1 MSTNSWN
8 WNLTIQKMIWL
19 VKHKNN
25 IKKFVD
31 VTIEKN
37 LNNET
42 IGESAEASIC
52 LVTNIV
58 CHINNNRINPIIVN
72 RLIKKLKETNIL
84 DQLPSKI
91 ISSDGYKNGSIDF
104 KLENGDT
111 VSLKTLK
118 YKDGK
123 VCPQKLGQ
131 PTLKS
136 WDKLWNQSWN
146 GQLEKNSER
155 WDFIKMNIHQY
166 LNKMLQE
173 VFCCDHLIII
183 SDCIKNPKVTLYKT
197 ESLKDTINYFTNQDI
212 IYSRE
217 NYEERW
223 NEQKQKYSEMSST
236 IKLNINEKEI
246 KIGEFQFH
254 KSSRQVLKFR
264 FWDGFLQLLF

>member
-91 ISSDGYKNGSIDF
+91 ISSDVMMIFGAIMLY
-104 KLENGDT
+104 
-111 VSLKTLK
+111 
-118 YKDGK
+118 
-123 VCPQKLGQ
+123 
-131 PTLKS
+131 
-136 WDKLWNQSWN
+136 
-146 GQLEKNSER
+146 
-155 WDFIKMNIHQY
+155 IKM
-166 LNKMLQE
+166 E
-173 VFCCDHLIII
+173 V
-183 SDCIKNPKVTLYKT
+183 
-197 ESLKDTINYFTNQDI
+197 
-212 IYSRE
+212 
-217 NYEERW
+217 
-223 NEQKQKYSEMSST
+223 
-236 IKLNINEKEI
+236 
-246 KIGEFQFH
+246 
-254 KSSRQVLKFR
+254 
-264 FWDGFLQLLF
+264 